1 MIFLQIPSDYPSN
14 FFLAFRYGFDI
25 TLYSISKVN
34 LNKIEENNA
43 SKIYYEKGFIAIE
56 KFCLYKILAYW
67 FLK

>member
-43 SKIYYEKGFIAIE
+43 SKIYYEKGFIAI
-56 KFCLYKILAYW
+56 
-67 FLK
+67 

>member
-1 MIFLQIPSDYPSN
+1 MIFLQIPSDYFLN

-43 SKIYYEKGFIAIE
+43 CEIYYEKGFITI
-56 KFCLYKILAYW
+56 
-67 FLK
+67 